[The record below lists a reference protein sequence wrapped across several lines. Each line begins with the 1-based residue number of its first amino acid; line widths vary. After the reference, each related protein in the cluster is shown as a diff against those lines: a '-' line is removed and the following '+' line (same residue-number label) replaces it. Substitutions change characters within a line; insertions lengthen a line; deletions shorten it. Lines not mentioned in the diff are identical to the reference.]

1 MVSFHGRKNFAEDNA
16 YALGHNGTLAEHVF
30 LARMSM
36 EFDNSHSGAFLTAV
50 VLLLHHQIKLSNAIG
65 IGAVFLFVV
74 FQRAAQPNHDNAA
87 FMFER
92 FHPF

>member
-1 MVSFHGRKNFAEDNA
+1 
-16 YALGHNGTLAEHVF
+16 
-30 LARMSM
+30 MSM

-50 VLLLHHQIKLSNAIG
+50 VLLLHHQIKLSKAIG